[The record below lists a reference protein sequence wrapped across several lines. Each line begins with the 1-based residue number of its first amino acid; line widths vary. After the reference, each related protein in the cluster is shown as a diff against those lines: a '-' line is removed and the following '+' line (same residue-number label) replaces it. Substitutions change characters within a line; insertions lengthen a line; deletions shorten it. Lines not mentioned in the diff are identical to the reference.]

1 MKYLKQYMIIGAVT
15 MITSCSDFLDTAPLD
30 ALSPATT
37 WKTEDDAQKFAIGC
51 YAVITTILPAGKM
64 VAISYISTAGR
75 ILDIT
80 ILNGKTIRPLAT
92 VQ

>member
-51 YAVITTILPAGKM
+51 YGGNNYDTSSWERWWQYL
-64 VAISYISTAGR
+64 ISRLRVGFWI
-75 ILDIT
+75 
-80 ILNGKTIRPLAT
+80 
-92 VQ
+92 